1 METETAVRIPRKA
14 REILRKKSFAHVATV
29 MPDGSPQVTRVRV
42 DVEGDEVVINTAEG
56 RMKPSNLRN
65 DPRVAIAAVD
75 PDNPY
80 EAVIVRGRVS
90 EMRREGA
97 DDHIAA
103 MAKKYLDGDE
113 YPFREPGEQRVEV
126 HIEPEHVSMAPS
138 EHARRHLERLSLG

>member
-1 METETAVRIPRKA
+1 MAAETAVRIPRKA

-56 RMKPSNLRN
+56 RMEPSNLRN

-97 DDHIAA
+97 DDHIDA

-113 YPFREPGEQRVEV
+113 YPFREPGEQRVKV

-138 EHARRHLERLSLG
+138 GHARRHLERLSLG